1 MMAAGSGSPADLRA
15 AFNQYDLDGDGNI
28 TEAEMNRYLSS
39 VMQQYARHDTID
51 SAQVE
56 RRAREAA
63 AKMFREADAN
73 GDGRISF
80 DEFCRWHGT
89 YVAPASA
96 TPAGV
101 GNSAGAPP
109 PPAVQPSCA
118 GTGVAGAQAGLARR
132 LRVAKGF

>member
-1 MMAAGSGSPADLRA
+1 MMSAGGGPPADLRA

-28 TEAEMNRYLSS
+28 TEAEMNSYLSS
-39 VMQQYARHDTID
+39 VMQQYARHGTID

-80 DEFCRWHGT
+80 EHF
-89 YVAPASA
+89 
-96 TPAGV
+96 V
-101 GNSAGAPP
+101 GNAAANFAAGIAERF
-109 PPAVQPSCA
+109 A
-118 GTGVAGAQAGLARR
+118 GRTTP
-132 LRVAKGF
+132 